1 MENLISSGDRVE
13 VEEGWIVQKIN
24 DLVRVVGS

>member
-13 VEEGWIVQKIN
+13 VEGWIVQKIN
-24 DLVRVVGS
+24 DLARVVGS